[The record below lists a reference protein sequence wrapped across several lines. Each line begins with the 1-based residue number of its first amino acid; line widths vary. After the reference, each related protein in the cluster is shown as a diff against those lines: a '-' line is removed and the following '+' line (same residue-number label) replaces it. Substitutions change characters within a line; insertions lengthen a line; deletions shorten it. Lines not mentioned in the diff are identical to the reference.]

1 MESPIGTNT
10 YWYLLVQEG
19 EPGHHYVMHESP
31 PIPVPKNI
39 ANQLAWMNTILGLQ
53 RTLMAA
59 ERTAVT
65 LIAFG
70 FTVAQ
75 LFQSLKAEMPKQFL
89 VLGPHIPRDVGLL
102 MIAAGVGSLVLFT
115 WEYRRA
121 VAYLSVGEYAA
132 LAVDARM
139 PLHQLTCTTAYA
151 VMVIGVLA
159 FGSVF
164 VIY

>member
-1 MESPIGTNT
+1 MLKARFFTNT
-10 YWYLLVQEG
+10 YLYLLAIAAPTDHRCAMDKG
-19 EPGHHYVMHESP
+19 SDSSP
-31 PIPVPKNI
+31 NMG
-39 ANQLAWMNTILGLQ
+39 NQLAWINTILGLQ

-59 ERTAVT
+59 ERTAVA
-65 LIAFG
+65 LIGFG

-75 LFQSLKAEMPKQFL
+75 LFKNLESQVPKQLL

-102 MIAAGVGSLVLFT
+102 MIAAGIGSLALFT
-115 WEYRRA
+115 WEYMKT
-121 VAYLSVGEYAA
+121 VAYLSAGEFAA

-151 VMVIGVLA
+151 ITVIGVLA

-164 VIY
+164 VTF